1 MSNSSLV
8 THTNISPNKT
18 SPRNH
23 GIDTITIHCF
33 VAQVTGARGCEV
45 FLTNGCSSNY
55 IVGFDGSVG
64 MSVEEKDRSYCSS
77 SASNDHRAITIEVA
91 SDNFAPYA
99 VTDAAYNKLI
109 ELVTDICKR
118 NGIKKLKWSTNK
130 NERVNH
136 LNGCNMTVHRDYAN
150 KSCPGAYLYERM
162 GDIANK
168 VNANLGATTIPTP
181 TPTKSITDIANE
193 VIKGIWGN
201 GVDRKNRLTKAGYDY
216 SKVQSEVNR
225 ILTGKTSKPIPTKS
239 ITEIAKEVIRG
250 KWGNGRDRKNRL
262 TQAGYNYNKVQ
273 SEVNRLLS

>member
-23 GIDTITIHCF
+23 AIDTITIHCF

-168 VNANLGATTIPTP
+168 VNANLGTTT

-225 ILTGKTSKPIPTKS
+225 ILTGKTSKPTPTKS

-250 KWGNGRDRKNRL
+250 EWGNGRDRKNRL
-262 TQAGYNYNKVQ
+262 TKAGYDYSKVQ

>member
-168 VNANLGATTIPTP
+168 VNANLGATTTPTP